1 MNELT
6 QNTLSHLDKLI
17 AFPTVSS
24 ESNMDL
30 INYAAN
36 FFDDLGAD
44 VHLSHNPDGTKANLF
59 ASIGPRENG
68 GVVLSGHTDVV
79 PVEGQDWTSDPFS
92 AVHKDDRVIGRGA
105 CDMKGFIACALA
117 SAPAFQAL
125 ELTRPLH
132 IALTYDEEVGCL
144 GAPVMLNALADLGI
158 RPNVA
163 IIGEPTGMQII
174 EGHKGCYEYTTQIRG
189 LEGHGSLPD
198 AGVNAVESAVRIIHE
213 LLETGETLRQRAPVD
228 SRFTPPW
235 TTVSVGKIEG
245 GIARNIIAKDCTF
258 EWEIRPV
265 QRSDSD
271 LVWDRLHTLIDGS
284 LLPEMQKRYEGAYI
298 RTETAGEVDGL
309 EPMSDSEATALV
321 RELTGGN
328 TTDVVSF
335 GTEAGLFQNAGIST
349 VVCGPGYI
357 DQAHRPDE
365 FVDVEQLNACLRMI
379 ERLKGKLSS

>member
-1 MNELT
+1 M
-6 QNTLSHLDKLI
+6 
-17 AFPTVSS
+17 PSS
-24 ESNMDL
+24 
-30 INYAAN
+30 
-36 FFDDLGAD
+36 
-44 VHLSHNPDGTKANLF
+44 
-59 ASIGPRENG
+59 ASR
-68 GVVLSGHTDVV
+68 
-79 PVEGQDWTSDPFS
+79 Q
-92 AVHKDDRVIGRGA
+92 A
-105 CDMKGFIACALA
+105 CRSFG
-117 SAPAFQAL
+117 
-125 ELTRPLH
+125 
-132 IALTYDEEVGCL
+132 
-144 GAPVMLNALADLGI
+144 
-158 RPNVA
+158 
-163 IIGEPTGMQII
+163 

-213 LLETGETLRQRAPVD
+213 LLETGETLRQRAPAD
-228 SRFTPPW
+228 SRFTLPW

-365 FVDVEQLNACLRMI
+365 FVDVEQLNACLRMM
-379 ERLKGKLSS
+379 ERLKGKLFFVNAKPVTHDYAHSCRRIALRRMRQWPSFTVSASNTPIMGRVPRTLPLLGKHFRVIAMDTPGMGASAPHPDGPSIETYADAVSRCSSTWTSIVVPLSATTPAVS

>member
-1 MNELT
+1 MNDLT

-36 FFDDLGAD
+36 FFDDLG
-44 VHLSHNPDGTKANLF
+44 VSVQLSHNAEGTKANLF
-59 ASIGPRENG
+59 ATIGQQENG
-68 GVVLSGHTDVV
+68 GVMLSGHTDVV
-79 PVEGQDWTSDPFS
+79 PVEGQDWTSDPFL
-92 AVHKDDRVIGRGA
+92 AVHKGNRVIGRGA

-125 ELTRPLH
+125 ELNRPLH

-213 LLETGETLRQRAPVD
+213 LLETRKTLRERAPAD
-228 SRFTPPW
+228 SLFTPPW

-271 LVWDRLHTLIDGS
+271 LVWDRLHRLIDGS

-328 TTDVVSF
+328 GTDVVSF
-335 GTEAGLFQNAGIST
+335 GTEAGLFQKAGIST

-365 FVDVEQLNACLRMI
+365 FVDVEQLNACLRMM
-379 ERLKGKLSS
+379 ERLQGKLCS

>member
-1 MNELT
+1 
-6 QNTLSHLDKLI
+6 
-17 AFPTVSS
+17 
-24 ESNMDL
+24 MDL

-36 FFDDLGAD
+36 FFDDLG
-44 VHLSHNPDGTKANLF
+44 VSVQLSHNAEGTKANLF
-59 ASIGPRENG
+59 ATIGPQENG
-68 GVVLSGHTDVV
+68 GVMLSGHTDVV
-79 PVEGQDWTSDPFS
+79 PVEGQDWTSDPFL
-92 AVHKDDRVIGRGA
+92 AVHKGNRVIGRGA

-125 ELTRPLH
+125 ELNRPLH

-213 LLETGETLRQRAPVD
+213 LLETGKTLRERAPAD

-271 LVWDRLHTLIDGS
+271 LVWDRLHRLIDGS

-328 TTDVVSF
+328 GTDVVSF
-335 GTEAGLFQNAGIST
+335 GTEAGLFQKAGIST

-365 FVDVEQLNACLRMI
+365 FVDVEQLNACLRMM
-379 ERLKGKLSS
+379 ERLQGKLCS